1 MMASERDAVPP
12 QGKTILI
19 IEDEAALVAALAYN
33 LRREGF
39 VVASAGDGVEG
50 LRLARA
56 ERPSLVILDL
66 MLPGMDGIDVCR
78 RLRSQSTVPILI
90 LTAKSDE
97 VDKVVGLEVGADDY
111 MTKPFSVRELLAR
124 VRAMLRRVEME
135 HEESVP
141 DVVDA
146 AGLHLDMRGREAVK
160 DGRELSLKPKE
171 FDLVAFLARHPRQVF
186 SREQLLD
193 EVWGFEFAGMSRTV
207 DVHVRWLRQKIE
219 DDPGRPAH
227 LLTVRGSG
235 YKFVP

>member
-1 MMASERDAVPP
+1 MANDRDAVPP

-19 IEDEAALVAALAYN
+19 IEDEAALVAALTYN

-39 VVASAGDGVEG
+39 GVASAGDGVEG
-50 LRLARA
+50 LRLARDK
-56 ERPSLVILDL
+56 RPALVILDL

-97 VDKVVGLEVGADDY
+97 VDKIVGLEVGADDY

-124 VRAMLRRVEME
+124 VRALLRRVEME
-135 HEESVP
+135 QDAAPP
-141 DVVDA
+141 DIVEL
-146 AGLHLDMRGREAVK
+146 AGLHLDLRGRQATK
-160 DGRELSLKPKE
+160 GGRDLALKPKE
-171 FDLVAFLARHPRQVF
+171 FDLVTFLARHPRQVF

-193 EVWGFEFAGMSRTV
+193 EVWGFEFAGTSRTV

>member
-1 MMASERDAVPP
+1 MANDRDAVPP

-19 IEDEAALVAALAYN
+19 IEDEAALVAALTYN

-39 VVASAGDGVEG
+39 GVASAGDGVEG
-50 LRLARA
+50 LRLARDK
-56 ERPSLVILDL
+56 RPALVILDL

-97 VDKVVGLEVGADDY
+97 VDKIVGLEVGADDY

-124 VRAMLRRVEME
+124 VRALLRRVEME
-135 HEESVP
+135 QNAAPP
-141 DVVDA
+141 DVVEL
-146 AGLHLDMRGREAVK
+146 AGLHLDLRGRQATK
-160 DGRELSLKPKE
+160 GGRDLALKPKE
-171 FDLVAFLARHPRQVF
+171 FDLVTFLARHPRQVF

-193 EVWGFEFAGMSRTV
+193 EVWGFEFAGTSRTV

>member
-1 MMASERDAVPP
+1 MANDRDAVPQ

-19 IEDEAALVAALAYN
+19 VEDEAALVAALSYN
-33 LRREGF
+33 LRREGYI
-39 VVASAGDGVEG
+39 VASAGDGPEG
-50 LRLARA
+50 LRLARSA
-56 ERPSLVILDL
+56 RPALVILDL

-124 VRAMLRRVEME
+124 VRALLRRVDME
-135 HEESVP
+135 REAAPP
-141 DVVDA
+141 DVVEVAD
-146 AGLHLDMRGREAVK
+146 LLLDLRGRQASK
-160 DGRELSLKPKE
+160 GGRELALKPKE
-171 FDLVAFLARHPRQVF
+171 FDLLVFLARHPRQVF
-186 SREQLLD
+186 SREQLLN
-193 EVWGFEFAGMSRTV
+193 EVWGFDFAGASRTV

-219 DDPGRPAH
+219 EEPSRPVH

-235 YKFVP
+235 YKLVP

>member
-1 MMASERDAVPP
+1 MANDLDAVPP

-19 IEDEAALVAALAYN
+19 IEDEAALVAALTYN
-33 LRREGF
+33 LRREGYG
-39 VVASAGDGVEG
+39 VATAGDGVEG
-50 LRLARA
+50 LRLARDK
-56 ERPSLVILDL
+56 RPALVILDL

-78 RLRSQSTVPILI
+78 RLRSYSTVPILI

-124 VRAMLRRVEME
+124 VRAVLRRVEME
-135 HEESVP
+135 QDAAPP
-141 DVVDA
+141 DILEL
-146 AGLHLDMRGREAVK
+146 AGLHLDLRGRQATK
-160 DGRELSLKPKE
+160 GGRDLALKPKE
-171 FDLVAFLARHPRQVF
+171 FDLVTFLVRHPRQVF

-193 EVWGFEFAGMSRTV
+193 KVWGFEFAGTSRTV
-207 DVHVRWLRQKIE
+207 DVHVRWLREKIE

>member
-1 MMASERDAVPP
+1 MANDRDAVLP

-19 IEDEAALVAALAYN
+19 IEDEAALVAALSYN
-33 LRREGF
+33 LRREGYS
-39 VVASAGDGVEG
+39 VASASDGPEG
-50 LRLARA
+50 LRLARS
-56 ERPSLVILDL
+56 ERPALVILDL
-66 MLPGMDGIDVCR
+66 MLPGTDGIDVCR

-97 VDKVVGLEVGADDY
+97 VDKIVGLEVGADDY

-124 VRAMLRRVEME
+124 VRALLRRVEME
-135 HEESVP
+135 REAAPP
-141 DVVDA
+141 DVVELAD
-146 AGLHLDMRGREAVK
+146 LHLDLRGRQASK
-160 DGRELSLKPKE
+160 GGRELALKPKE

-193 EVWGFEFAGMSRTV
+193 EVWGFEFAGASRTV

-219 DDPGRPAH
+219 DEPSRPVH

-235 YKFVP
+235 YKLVP

>member
-1 MMASERDAVPP
+1 MANDEDALSP
-12 QGKTILI
+12 QGKTIVI
-19 IEDEAALVAALAYN
+19 IEDETALVAALSYN
-33 LRREGF
+33 LRREGYG
-39 VVASAGDGVEG
+39 VTSAGDGIEG
-50 LRLARA
+50 LRLARTA
-56 ERPSLVILDL
+56 HPALVILDL

-78 RLRSQSTVPILI
+78 RLRTQSTVPILM

-124 VRAMLRRVEME
+124 VRALLRRVEME
-135 HEESVP
+135 REVAP
-141 DVVDA
+141 LDVVELAD
-146 AGLHLDMRGREAVK
+146 LRLDLRGRQATK
-160 DGRELSLKPKE
+160 GDSDLALKPKE
-171 FDLVAFLARHPRQVF
+171 FDLLVFLAGHPRQVF

-193 EVWGFEFAGMSRTV
+193 EVWGFDFAGVSRTV

-219 DDPGRPAH
+219 DEPSRPVH

>member
-1 MMASERDAVPP
+1 MANDIDAVPP

-19 IEDEAALVAALAYN
+19 VEDEAALVAALTYN
-33 LRREGF
+33 LRREGYG
-39 VVASAGDGVEG
+39 VATAGDGVEG
-50 LRLARA
+50 LRLARDK
-56 ERPSLVILDL
+56 RPALVILDL

-78 RLRSQSTVPILI
+78 RLRSYSTVPILI

-124 VRAMLRRVEME
+124 VRAVLRRVEME
-135 HEESVP
+135 QDAAPP
-141 DVVDA
+141 DILEL
-146 AGLHLDMRGREAVK
+146 AGLHLDLRGRQATK
-160 DGRELSLKPKE
+160 GGRDLALKPKE
-171 FDLVAFLARHPRQVF
+171 FDLVTFLVRHPRQVF

-193 EVWGFEFAGMSRTV
+193 KVWGFEFAGTSRTV
-207 DVHVRWLRQKIE
+207 DVHVRWLREKIE
-219 DDPGRPAH
+219 DEPGRPAH

>member
-1 MMASERDAVPP
+1 MANDRDAVLP

-19 IEDEAALVAALAYN
+19 IEDEAALVAALSYN
-33 LRREGF
+33 LRREGYD
-39 VVASAGDGVEG
+39 VTSAGDGAEG
-50 LRLARA
+50 LRLARSG
-56 ERPSLVILDL
+56 RPALVILDL

-78 RLRSQSTVPILI
+78 RLRSQSTVPILM

-124 VRAMLRRVEME
+124 VRALLRRVEME
-135 HEESVP
+135 REAAPP
-141 DVVDA
+141 DVIELAD
-146 AGLHLDMRGREAVK
+146 LRLDMRGRQASK
-160 DGRELSLKPKE
+160 GGRELALKPKE

-193 EVWGFEFAGMSRTV
+193 EVWGFEFAGASRTV

-219 DDPGRPAH
+219 DDPSQPVH

>member
-1 MMASERDAVPP
+1 MANDRDAVLP

-19 IEDEAALVAALAYN
+19 IEDEAALVAALSYN
-33 LRREGF
+33 LRREGYG
-39 VVASAGDGVEG
+39 VASAGNGAEG
-50 LRLARA
+50 LRLARST
-56 ERPSLVILDL
+56 RPALVILDL

-78 RLRSQSTVPILI
+78 RLRSQSTVPILM

-124 VRAMLRRVEME
+124 VRALLRRVEME
-135 HEESVP
+135 REAAAP
-141 DVVDA
+141 DVVELAD
-146 AGLHLDMRGREAVK
+146 LHLDMRGRQATK
-160 DGRELSLKPKE
+160 GGRELALKPKE

-193 EVWGFEFAGMSRTV
+193 EVWGFEFAGASRTV

-219 DDPGRPAH
+219 DDPSRPVH

>member
-1 MMASERDAVPP
+1 MANDRDAVLQ
-12 QGKTILI
+12 QGKSILI
-19 IEDEAALVAALAYN
+19 IEDEAALVAALSYN
-33 LRREGF
+33 LRREGYD
-39 VVASAGDGVEG
+39 VASAGDGPEG
-50 LRLARA
+50 LRLARS
-56 ERPSLVILDL
+56 ERPALVILDL

-124 VRAMLRRVEME
+124 VRALLRRVEME
-135 HEESVP
+135 RDAAPP
-141 DVVDA
+141 DVVELA
-146 AGLHLDMRGREAVK
+146 NLHLDLRGRQASK
-160 DGRELSLKPKE
+160 GGRELALKPKE
-171 FDLVAFLARHPRQVF
+171 FDLVTFLARHPRQVF

-193 EVWGFEFAGMSRTV
+193 EVWGFEFAGASRTV

-219 DDPGRPAH
+219 DDPSRPAH